1 MNSMSGK
8 ELAKL
13 LERNDWIL
21 LRVQGSHHI
30 YGKAGSSIRISVPIH
45 GNKSLKV
52 GLLRHLLK
60 QAGLLENTPQNTST
74 VEESNSDNKA
84 ANESDSSD
92 EEQE

>member
-1 MNSMSGK
+1 M
-8 ELAKL
+8 
-13 LERNDWIL
+13 L

-60 QAGLLENTPQNTST
+60 QASLSENIHQNTST
-74 VEESNSDNKA
+74 FEESNSENKE
-84 ANESDSSD
+84 ANESDSID
-92 EEQE
+92 EKQE

>member
-1 MNSMSGK
+1 M
-8 ELAKL
+8 
-13 LERNDWIL
+13 L

-45 GNKSLKV
+45 GNKYLKV

-60 QAGLLENTPQNTST
+60 QAGLSENTHQNTST
-74 VEESNSDNKA
+74 VEDSNIENKE
-84 ANESDSSD
+84 ANESDSID

>member
-1 MNSMSGK
+1 MSSMSGK

-60 QAGLLENTPQNTST
+60 QAGLLENTNQNTST
-74 VEESNSDNKA
+74 VEESNNENKE
-84 ANESDSSD
+84 ANESDYIE

>member
-8 ELAKL
+8 ELSKL
-13 LERNDWIL
+13 LEHNDWIL

-30 YGKAGSSIRISVPIH
+30 YGKAGSSIQISVPIH

-60 QAGLLENTPQNTST
+60 QAGLSENTHQNTST
-74 VEESNSDNKA
+74 VEESNSENKA
-84 ANESDSSD
+84 ANESDSID

>member
-30 YGKAGSSIRISVPIH
+30 YGKPGS
-45 GNKSLKV
+45 
-52 GLLRHLLK
+52 
-60 QAGLLENTPQNTST
+60 
-74 VEESNSDNKA
+74 
-84 ANESDSSD
+84 
-92 EEQE
+92 

>member
-30 YGKAGSSIRISVPIH
+30 TEK
-45 GNKSLKV
+45 
-52 GLLRHLLK
+52 
-60 QAGLLENTPQNTST
+60 LEAQSEFLCQFTAINL
-74 VEESNSDNKA
+74 
-84 ANESDSSD
+84 
-92 EEQE
+92 

>member
-1 MNSMSGK
+1 MSGK

-13 LERNDWIL
+13 LKRNDWIL

-45 GNKSLKV
+45 GNKSLKF

-60 QAGLLENTPQNTST
+60 QAGLLENTHQNTST
-74 VEESNSDNKA
+74 VEESNNENNE
-84 ANESDSSD
+84 ANESDSI
-92 EEQE
+92 EEEPE

>member
-60 QAGLLENTPQNTST
+60 QSGLLENTHQNTSI
-74 VEESNSDNKA
+74 VEESNNENKEANQSDLI
-84 ANESDSSD
+84 D
-92 EEQE
+92 EKQE

>member
-45 GNKSLKV
+45 GNKSLKL

-60 QAGLLENTPQNTST
+60 QAALLENTHQNTST
-74 VEESNSDNKA
+74 VEESNNENKE
-84 ANESDSSD
+84 ANESDSIE

>member
-1 MNSMSGK
+1 MSGK

-13 LERNDWIL
+13 LERNDWMIL
-21 LRVQGSHHI
+21 LRVQGTHHI

-60 QAGLLENTPQNTST
+60 QAGLLENTNQNTST
-74 VEESNSDNKA
+74 VEELNNENKE
-84 ANESDSSD
+84 ANEYDSIE

>member
-21 LRVQGSHHI
+21 LRVQGRHHI
-30 YGKAGSSIRISVPIH
+30 YGKAGSSIRISVLIH

-52 GLLRHLLK
+52 GLLKHLLK
-60 QAGLLENTPQNTST
+60 QAGLLENTPQNIST
-74 VEESNSDNKA
+74 FEQSNSENKA
-84 ANESDSSD
+84 ANESDSID
-92 EEQE
+92 K